1 MKQLLPIGLLLA
13 LPLIVAIVIREIGR
27 RALLKDYE
35 EEYDKLEELVKNSPT
50 YMEFY
55 ERIRDGFIRIKKYK
69 CRDKEKIDVLER
81 QFHNR
86 FVNGM

>member
-13 LPLIVAIVIREIGR
+13 LPFVVAIVIREIGR

-50 YMEFY
+50 YMAYY
-55 ERIRDGFIRIKKYK
+55 EKIRDGFIRIKKYK

-86 FVNGM
+86 FVNGI

>member
-13 LPLIVAIVIREIGR
+13 LPFVVAIVIREIGR

-35 EEYDKLEELVKNSPT
+35 KEYDKLEKLVKNSPT

-86 FVNGM
+86 FANGM